1 MLLLL
6 LLQVQGPQLRTA
18 DPPTG
23 GWGLL
28 LGREQ
33 NRTARATWL
42 PPCWHY
48 FFTKG
53 DAVLPGRAGQLL
65 MVSVFTFS
73 VLAMFQGRKEI
84 LFAAGNG
91 LEKRKQC

>member
-1 MLLLL
+1 M
-6 LLQVQGPQLRTA
+6 
-18 DPPTG
+18 
-23 GWGLL
+23 
-28 LGREQ
+28 
-33 NRTARATWL
+33 
-42 PPCWHY
+42 
-48 FFTKG
+48 
-53 DAVLPGRAGQLL
+53 LPGRAGQLL